1 VECRTLPG
9 TRAEKSPQLPSKA
22 QQEGQAKHGKHGAR
36 DHEHPPTPGIA
47 IHLGIVKAD
56 VQGLRIAVQEEM
68 PVGQGRV
75 AKDRAERSRAQGN
88 EGCDGIGDDLLAGAI
103 GIHVC
108 FFATNSRVHKRTL

>member
-1 VECRTLPG
+1 MVGAAAPFRTWRLMLSDPRSGTMAQTAVECGRTLPG

-75 AKDRAERSRAQGN
+75 AKDHAERS
-88 EGCDGIGDDLLAGAI
+88 
-103 GIHVC
+103 
-108 FFATNSRVHKRTL
+108 